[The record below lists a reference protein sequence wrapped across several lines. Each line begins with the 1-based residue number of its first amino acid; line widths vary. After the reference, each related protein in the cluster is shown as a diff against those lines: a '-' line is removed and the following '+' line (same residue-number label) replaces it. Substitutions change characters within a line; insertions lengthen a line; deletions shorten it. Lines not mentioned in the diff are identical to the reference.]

1 MLQAHCKSPTDP
13 CSTAFYSVRLL
24 TQLHRASTATIARI
38 PYVKGLN
45 DTDDFLYATIEVA
58 IWSSTEL
65 GLGMTAANC
74 AVLRPFFRKILP
86 SLGFMSSG
94 GRSTGAS
101 NLKGV
106 SVGGTKPE
114 TAYKRGDKRSSSR
127 NDELELGDVQHGKGF
142 GTMTS
147 AWHPEDHPDSER
159 DEDAS
164 SSHSQTMIINTKT
177 SVYRSEESVKSDID
191 WNKRR

>member
-1 MLQAHCKSPTDP
+1 M
-13 CSTAFYSVRLL
+13 
-24 TQLHRASTATIARI
+24 
-38 PYVKGLN
+38 KGLN

-74 AVLRPFFRKILP
+74 AVLRPLFRKILP

-106 SVGGTKPE
+106 SIGGTKHE
-114 TAYKRGDKRSSSR
+114 TVNKKRNSKRD
-127 NDELELGDVQHGKGF
+127 DELELGDVQHGKGF

-147 AWHPEDHPDSER
+147 AWHPEDRPDEER
-159 DEDAS
+159 DEDVS
-164 SSHSQTMIINTKT
+164 SNHSQTMIINTKT
-177 SVYRSEESVKSDID
+177 SVYRSEESVKSDMD
-191 WNKRR
+191 WKKGH

>member
-1 MLQAHCKSPTDP
+1 
-13 CSTAFYSVRLL
+13 VL
-24 TQLHRASTATIARI
+24 TTLHRASTATIARI

-45 DTDDFLYATIEVA
+45 DTADFLYATIEVA

-74 AVLRPFFRKILP
+74 AVLRPLFRKLLP
-86 SLGFMSSG
+86 SLGFTSSG
-94 GRSTGAS
+94 GRSTGTS

-106 SVGGTKPE
+106 SIGGTKPE
-114 TAYKRGDKRSSSR
+114 AIHKRGAKRSSSR

-164 SSHSQTMIINTKT
+164 SNHSQTMIINTKT
-177 SVYRSEESVKSDID
+177 SVYRSEESVKSDMD
-191 WNKRR
+191 WKNGH